1 MIRIFTFCF
10 SMLACML
17 VFGESGAWAQVT
29 LTGRVTEA
37 GSMSPLVGVSVKV
50 KDKVIGTITDS
61 KGEFE
66 LRVSSPPPFTL
77 VFSSVGFQP
86 QEIEISASR
95 SDISVALREEAIMG
109 REVIIS
115 ASRVEESVLQSPVSI
130 ERLDIRSIR
139 ETPAPSF
146 FDAIRNLKGVDMS
159 TQSLTFSNPNT
170 RGFSGNGNLR
180 MVQLVD
186 GMDNQ
191 APGLNFSVA
200 NIAGLSELD
209 VESVELLPGAASAL
223 YGANAINGIL
233 LMNSKSPFLYQGLS
247 AYVKTGIMHADN
259 RVKRYSHE
267 PEATTPFYDVGI
279 RYAKAFNNKL
289 AFKVNFTYLK
299 AKDWQATDYRDQSL
313 SNGYGFNGTEEWN
326 PGYDGINVYGDPS
339 IGIASFLGQN
349 LGTIAAMLAAGGNTQ
364 LQQLNAGIQQLGG
377 LFAQAPEFPDVTTP
391 AQGYQKVFDDVYGN
405 STFARRGY
413 KERDL
418 VDYNAYSIK
427 TNASLHYRINENVEA
442 LVQANWGLGTTV
454 YTGADRYFI
463 KNFTI
468 GQYKAEVKGSNFF
481 VRAYTTQENSGDTY
495 AVGLAGLG
503 INDMWTVQN
512 GNVVLNPTYF
522 ATYGA
527 NLAGRSLGTIIPN
540 TFAAFQQA
548 GASAAVMTYFNEI
561 SKYRNDANAIAQQL
575 RAQPGIGDGRD
586 MVPGSPAFL
595 ERLNRVTSTAI
606 PGNSSG
612 VGAKFLERTALY
624 HLEGMYNFNKL
635 IDPKDL
641 EIIAGASYRLFDLNS
656 GGTLF
661 YQDESG
667 KEPNITEI
675 GGYVQAQKTIAE
687 MLKLTGSVR
696 YDKNN
701 NFKGQ
706 FSPRISGVLT
716 LARNHNIRASFQ
728 TAFRIPDTQAQFID
742 LITPNAHLIGGLPQL
757 REKYFAG
764 ASVINAKN
772 GQPFQFSE
780 FRPERVISTEVG
792 YKGLIGDVLFADV
805 YYYNSVYKDYTVGNN
820 LQVTSGPRAGQFFGM
835 QSNYDK
841 DIKTHGFGIGLD
853 YALPASFTLGANLSN
868 NTLRSGGVGLFSTE
882 MNKVVLEDG
891 ADIGFNTPKYRYSL
905 SFGNR
910 NIARTGWAF
919 NLVWRRQDAFI
930 WNSAF
935 VPNAV
940 KFATDRS
947 KQSIIPAI
955 GTLDAQVSRKLS
967 GIKSILKVG
976 GTNILNKQYVTGWG
990 NPTVGSMYYVSLTF
1004 DQLLN

>member
-1 MIRIFTFCF
+1 MKIFTFSF
-10 SMLACML
+10 SLLACML
-17 VFGESGAWAQVT
+17 VFGEPGAWAQLT

-37 GSMSPLVGVSVKV
+37 GSLSPLVGVSVKV
-50 KDKVIGTITDS
+50 KDKVVGTITDS

-66 LRVSSPPPFTL
+66 LKVLSPPPFTL
-77 VFSSVGFQP
+77 VFSSVGFQS
-86 QEIEISASR
+86 QEVEVSGSR

-139 ETPAPSF
+139 EAPAPSF
-146 FDAIRNLKGVDMS
+146 EAIRNLKGVDMS

-259 RVKRYSHE
+259 RVKRYSYE

-326 PGYDGINVYGDPS
+326 PGYDGVNVYGDPS

-349 LGTIAAMLAAGGNTQ
+349 LGAIAQAFDQ
-364 LQQLNAGIQQLGG
+364 LQPLYLGVQQLGG

-405 STFARRGY
+405 TTFARRGY

-442 LVQANWGLGTTV
+442 ILQANWGLGTTV

-481 VRAYTTQENSGDTY
+481 VRGYTTQENSGDTY

-503 INDMWTVQN
+503 VNDMWTVQN
-512 GNVVLNPTYF
+512 GNVVLNPNYF
-522 ATYGA
+522 ATYA
-527 NLAGRSLGTIIPN
+527 ASLAGSPASLAGILGKTN
-540 TFAAFQQA
+540 AALGG

-586 MVPGSPAFL
+586 VVPGSPAFL

-635 IDPKDL
+635 IDPKEL

-656 GGTLF
+656 KGTLF

-687 MLKLTGSVR
+687 ILKLTGSVR

-716 LARNHNIRASFQ
+716 LAANHNIRASFQ
-728 TAFRIPDTQAQFID
+728 TAFRIPDTQSQFID
-742 LITPNAHLIGGLPQL
+742 LLTPQARLIGGLPQL

-792 YKGLIGDVLFADV
+792 YKGLIGDALFADV
-805 YYYNSVYKDYTVGNN
+805 YYYNSVYKDYIVGNN
-820 LQVTSGPRAGQFFGM
+820 LLVTSGPNAGQAFGM

-841 DIKTHGFGIGLD
+841 DIKTHGFGLGLD
-853 YALPASFTLGANLSN
+853 YALPASFTVGANVSN

-891 ADIGFNTPKYRYSL
+891 VDIGFNTPKYRYSL

-940 KFATDRS
+940 KFTTDRD

-955 GTLDAQVSRKLS
+955 GTLDAQVSRKIS

-976 GTNILNKQYVTGWG
+976 GTNILNKQYTTGWG
-990 NPTVGSMYYVSLTF
+990 NPTVGSMYYVSLMF

>member
-1 MIRIFTFCF
+1 MKIQSFFYALF
-10 SMLACML
+10 SFFSLF
-17 VFGESGAWAQVT
+17 VGANSMAQVNLSGKVVEEGT
-29 LTGRVTEA
+29 QTALA
-37 GSMSPLVGVSVKV
+37 GVSIRV
-50 KDKVIGTITDS
+50 KDKVVGTITDG
-61 KGEFE
+61 KGDFS
-66 LRVSSPPPFTL
+66 LSVSTSPPFTL
-77 VFSSVGFQP
+77 IFSSVGYQS
-86 QEIEISASR
+86 QEMDVTEGRSNIVVSLKEEI
-95 SDISVALREEAIMG
+95 IMG
-109 REVIIS
+109 REVIVS

-139 ETPAPSF
+139 ESPAPTF

-159 TQSLTFSNPNT
+159 TQSMTFSNPNT

-223 YGANAINGIL
+223 YGANAVNGIL

-247 AYVKTGIMHADN
+247 AYVKTGVMHADN
-259 RVKRYSHE
+259 RVKRYSHA

-279 RYAKAFNNKL
+279 RYARAFDNKL

-339 IGIASFLGQN
+339 VGISSFLGQN
-349 LGTIAAMLAAGGNTQ
+349 MGAIAQMVPALQPLHAGV
-364 LQQLNAGIQQLGG
+364 QQLGG
-377 LFAQAPEFPDVTTP
+377 LFAASPQFPDITTP
-391 AQGYQKVFDDVYGN
+391 AQGYQRVFQDVYGN
-405 STFARRGY
+405 ATFARRGY

-427 TNASLHYRINENVEA
+427 TNASLHYRLNDRVEA
-442 LVQANWGLGTTV
+442 LLQANWGLGTTV

-468 GQYKAEVKGSNFF
+468 GQYKAEIKGANFF
-481 VRAYTTQENSGDTY
+481 VRGYTTQENSGDTY

-503 INDMWTVQN
+503 VNRMWTIQN
-512 GNVVLNPTYF
+512 GAVATDPTYF

-527 NLAGRSLGTIIPN
+527 TLAGATLAPILQSTMATLASTGN
-540 TFAAFQQA
+540 VEAAYMNYLEQITQYK
-548 GASAAVMTYFNEI
+548 SNE
-561 SKYRNDANAIAQQL
+561 NAIAQQL
-575 RAQPGIGDGRD
+575 RGQVGSGRSEE
-586 MVPGSPAFL
+586 PGSKEFVD
-595 ERLNRVTSTAI
+595 RLNKVTAI
-606 PGNSSG
+606 PIPGDASN

-624 HLEGMYNFNKL
+624 HLETMYNFNQL
-635 IDPKDL
+635 IDPKTI

-656 GGTLF
+656 KGTLF
-661 YQDESG
+661 YQDENG

-675 GGYVQAQKTIAE
+675 GGYIQAQKTIAN
-687 MLKLTGSVR
+687 LVKLTGSVR

-706 FSPRISGVLT
+706 FSPRLSGVLT
-716 LARNHNIRASFQ
+716 LDKNHNLRASFQ
-728 TAFRIPDTQAQFID
+728 TAFRIPDAQAQFID
-742 LITPNAHLIGGLPQL
+742 LLTPQARLIGGLPQL
-757 REKYFAG
+757 REKYFSG
-764 ASVINAKN
+764 ANVMNIKT
-772 GQPFQFSE
+772 GQPFTFTE
-780 FRPERVISTEVG
+780 FKPERVISTEVG
-792 YKGLIGDVLFADV
+792 YKGLIANALFADV
-805 YYYNSVYKDYTVGNN
+805 YYYNSVYKNFIVGNN
-820 LQVTSGPRAGQFFGM
+820 LLATTGDFGGQVFGM
-835 QSNYDK
+835 QSNYEH

-853 YALPASFTLGANLSN
+853 YALPASFTLGGNLSN
-868 NTLRSGGVGLFSTE
+868 NTLRAGGVKMFSSE
-882 MNKVVLEDG
+882 MNKAVLDDG
-891 ADIGFNTPKYRYSL
+891 SDIGFNTPKFRYSL
-905 SFGNR
+905 NLGNR

-919 NLVWRRQDAFI
+919 SLIWRHQDKFI
-930 WNSAF
+930 WNSSF

-940 KFATDRS
+940 KFATDIT
-947 KQSIIPAI
+947 KQALIPAI
-955 GTLDAQVSRKLS
+955 GTLDAQVSKKLS
-967 GIKSILKVG
+967 GVKSIVKIG

>member
-1 MIRIFTFCF
+1 MRIFTFCF
-10 SMLACML
+10 SFLAFIL
-17 VFGESGAWAQVT
+17 VFGEPGAWAQVT
-29 LTGRVTEA
+29 LTGRVTDA
-37 GSMSPLVGVSVKV
+37 GSHSPLIGVSVKV

-61 KGEFE
+61 KGAFE
-66 LRVSSPPPFTL
+66 LKVMSQPPFTL
-77 VFSSVGFQP
+77 VFSSVGYQP
-86 QEIEISASR
+86 REIEVSASR
-95 SDISVALREEAIMG
+95 SDISVELREEAIMG

-139 ETPAPSF
+139 EAPAPSF
-146 FDAIRNLKGVDMS
+146 YDAIRNLKGVDMS

-170 RGFSGNGNLR
+170 RGFSGNGNTR

-247 AYVKTGIMHADN
+247 AYAKTGIMHADN
-259 RVKRYSHE
+259 RVKRYTYES
-267 PEATTPFYDVGI
+267 EATTPFYDVGV

-299 AKDWQATDYRDQSL
+299 AKDWQATDYRDHSL

-326 PGYDGINVYGDPS
+326 PGYDGVNVYGDPS
-339 IGIASFLGQN
+339 VGIASFLGQN
-349 LGTIAAMLAAGGNTQ
+349 LTNIAALTKNEQ
-364 LQQLNAGIQQLGG
+364 LQKLDAGVKQLGMI
-377 LFAQAPEFPDVTTP
+377 FAQAAEFPEITTP
-391 AQGYQKVFDDVYGN
+391 EQGYQKVFKDVYGS

-468 GQYKAEVKGSNFF
+468 GQYKAEIKGSNFF

-503 INDMWTVQN
+503 VNKMWTVLN
-512 GNVVLNPTYF
+512 GNVIVDPNYF
-522 ATYGA
+522 ATYA
-527 NLAGRSLGTIIPN
+527 ATLAGATLAPILQKTN
-540 TFAAFQQA
+540 AAFGQ

-561 SKYRNDANAIAQQL
+561 STYRNNATAIAQQL
-575 RAQPGIGDGRD
+575 RAQPGITDGRA
-586 MVPGSPAFL
+586 MEPGSAAFT
-595 ERLNRVTSTAI
+595 EQLNKVTNTAI
-606 PGNSSG
+606 PGNTSG

-635 IDPKDL
+635 IDPKEV

-656 GGTLF
+656 KGTLF
-661 YQDESG
+661 YQDENG
-667 KEPNITEI
+667 KEPNISEI
-675 GGYVQAQKTIAE
+675 GGYVQAQKTIADI
-687 MLKLTGSVR
+687 LKLTGSVR
-696 YDKNN
+696 YDKNSS
-701 NFKGQ
+701 FKGQ

-716 LARNHNIRASFQ
+716 LNRNHNIRASFQ

-764 ASVINAKN
+764 ASVINVKT
-772 GQPFQFSE
+772 GQPFKFSE
-780 FRPERVISTEVG
+780 FKPERVVSTEVG
-792 YKGLIGDVLFADV
+792 YKGLIGDALFMDV
-805 YYYNSVYKDYTVGNN
+805 YYYNSVYKNYTIGNN

-835 QSNYDK
+835 QSNFEE
-841 DIKTHGFGIGLD
+841 DIKTHGFGLGLD
-853 YALPASFTLGANLSN
+853 YALPASFTVGANVSN
-868 NTLRSGGVGLFSTE
+868 NTLRAGGVGLFSNE
-882 MNKVVLEDG
+882 MNKVVLDNG
-891 ADIGFNTPKYRYSL
+891 SDIGFDTPKYRYTL

-910 NIARTGWAF
+910 NIARSGWAF
-919 NLVWRRQDAFI
+919 NLVWRRQDAFF
-930 WNSAF
+930 WNSSF

-940 KFATDRS
+940 KFAADRNR
-947 KQSIIPAI
+947 QSIIPAI
-955 GTLDAQVSRKLS
+955 ATLDAQVSRKLS
-967 GIKSILKVG
+967 PIKSILKVG
-976 GTNILNKQYVTGWG
+976 GTNILNKQYTTGWG